1 MQESKDEIRSK
12 EINLRETIHQAF
24 VDRAEKEASMLD
36 ATVQTEN
43 AIFDAVKERYQKE
56 WDLIKE
62 DIDRQKEALSEEMS
76 LIRDNFNERK
86 KLKDE
91 EDKFEELSVLEAQLA
106 TISADPTRAKD

>member
-43 AIFDAVKERYQKE
+43 AILDAVK
-56 WDLIKE
+56 
-62 DIDRQKEALSEEMS
+62 
-76 LIRDNFNERK
+76 
-86 KLKDE
+86 
-91 EDKFEELSVLEAQLA
+91 
-106 TISADPTRAKD
+106 